1 MTEAQ
6 ILDRMKS
13 IEEKE
18 AILDH
23 NLEMPEAN
31 RAQSAG
37 FVTNEEIE
45 RQLDALDDRWE
56 ELFDMLNPSHLS

>member
-1 MTEAQ
+1 MTTDE
-6 ILDRMKS
+6 ILSRMKS

-18 AILDH
+18 AILEH
-23 NLEMPEAN
+23 NLDMPEAN
-31 RAQSAG
+31 RAKSAG

-56 ELFDMLNPSHLS
+56 ELFDMLNPSS